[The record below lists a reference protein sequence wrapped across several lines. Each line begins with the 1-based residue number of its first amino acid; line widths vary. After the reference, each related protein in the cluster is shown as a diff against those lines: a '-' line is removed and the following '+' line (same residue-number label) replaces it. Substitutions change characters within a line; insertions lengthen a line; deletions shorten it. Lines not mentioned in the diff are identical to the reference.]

1 MGAVVDDRRYE
12 ASTIEATGTI
22 LMKRTLTAL
31 TVAASL
37 IAGGASAFDL
47 NITLTEERELTGT
60 RTVGDLT
67 VGVKALIGSYSLKCK
82 LDGKLHLTSTIEIVT
97 DPRKFYDYY
106 EIQLETDGE
115 FTMTLDPDTAGVKTL
130 PYLHNKKCSD
140 VLDEHPEVTFI
151 PVKSINGF
159 TDWRSFLIDLINQ
172 GYK

>member
-1 MGAVVDDRRYE
+1 
-12 ASTIEATGTI
+12 
-22 LMKRTLTAL
+22 MKRTLTAL

-47 NITLTEERELTGT
+47 NITLTEQLEMTGK
-60 RTVGDLT
+60 RMVGDLT
-67 VGVKALIGSYSLKCK
+67 VGVKALIRNYSWDSCD
-82 LDGKLHLTSTIEIVT
+82 LDGKMHLISAAEIVT
-97 DPRKFYDYY
+97 DPRNFQSYY

-115 FTMTLDPDTAGVKTL
+115 FTMTISPGKSSISGKGDHKDL
-130 PYLHNKKCSD
+130 PGFPNSKCSD
-140 VLDEHPEVTFI
+140 VLDTNPEVTFI

>member
-1 MGAVVDDRRYE
+1 
-12 ASTIEATGTI
+12 
-22 LMKRTLTAL
+22 MKLTLTAL

-67 VGVKALIGSYSLKCK
+67 VGVKALIGNYSLKCK
-82 LDGKLHLTSTIEIVT
+82 LDGKMHLISTTEIVT
-97 DPRKFYDYY
+97 DPSKYESYY

-115 FTMTLDPDTAGVKTL
+115 FTMTFGPAKNGDKDL
-130 PYLHNKKCSD
+130 PFFPSNKCSD
-140 VLDEHPEVTFI
+140 VLDTNPEVTFI

-159 TDWRSFLIDLINQ
+159 TDTRSLLIDLINQ
-172 GYK
+172 GYE

>member
-1 MGAVVDDRRYE
+1 
-12 ASTIEATGTI
+12 
-22 LMKRTLTAL
+22 MKLTLTAL

-67 VGVKALIGSYSLKCK
+67 VGVKALIGNYSLNCK
-82 LDGKLHLTSTIEIVT
+82 LDGKMHLISAAEIVT
-97 DPRKFYDYY
+97 DPSNYQSYY
-106 EIQLETDGE
+106 EIQLEADGE
-115 FTMTLDPDTAGVKTL
+115 FTMTFGPAKDGGKEL
-130 PYLHNKKCSD
+130 PGYSRGKCSD
-140 VLDEHPEVTFI
+140 FLDEHPEVTFI

>member
-1 MGAVVDDRRYE
+1 
-12 ASTIEATGTI
+12 
-22 LMKRTLTAL
+22 MKRTLTAL

-67 VGVKALIGSYSLKCK
+67 VGVKALVGNYSLNCK
-82 LDGKLHLTSTIEIVT
+82 LDGKMHLISVAEIVT
-97 DPRKFYDYY
+97 DPVSFQSYY

-115 FTMTLDPDTAGVKTL
+115 FTMTFGPAKNGDKTL
-130 PYLHNKKCSD
+130 PFLPNNKCSD
-140 VLDEHPEVTFI
+140 VLDIQPEVTFI

-159 TDWRSFLIDLINQ
+159 TDTRSLLIDLINQ
-172 GYK
+172 GYE

>member
-1 MGAVVDDRRYE
+1 
-12 ASTIEATGTI
+12 
-22 LMKRTLTAL
+22 MKLTLTAL

-67 VGVKALIGSYSLKCK
+67 VGVKALIGNYSLKCK
-82 LDGKLHLTSTIEIVT
+82 LDGKMHLISTTAIVT
-97 DPRKFYDYY
+97 DPSNFQDYY

-115 FTMTLDPDTAGVKTL
+115 FTMTFVPPKSGGKEL
-130 PYLHNKKCSD
+130 PFLPNKKCSD
-140 VLDEHPEVTFI
+140 VLDTQPEVTFI

-159 TDWRSFLIDLINQ
+159 TDTRSLFIDLINQ